1 MTKRLLIRGGAIVG
15 PNPRRGAVPAGDL
28 LVEDGTIVAVAP
40 RIEADAELIEAAGA
54 IVMPGLVDAHR
65 HLWYE
70 VVRGMAMDSSLQ
82 ALHREVWA
90 KLAVRFTP
98 DDVYVATRAGIVDA
112 LNHGITTVLDWCH
125 IINTPEHAEEAV
137 RAHAGLP
144 IRSVFAYG
152 TSMHRRLE
160 ELAGRPPARAEED
173 VARAYRSLLHG
184 AREGMTFAVALQGPE
199 SASLSRTRKEL
210 AAARDLGLAATM
222 HVGIQ
227 DGGRPRRS
235 VARLGRAG
243 LLADDLQFVHCCTT
257 SAAELG
263 QIADAGARIVVCPT
277 AEMTLGIGVPPSGR
291 ARERGLRPALA
302 TDAVCSASGDLFEEA
317 RLALVVERALRGGGP
332 ARPDSGLAPPV
343 PTAREALD
351 GITLDAARA
360 CWLDD
365 RIGSLSIGKRADIV
379 LLRGLDVG
387 GVPAVELPAVIV
399 GSAHGSNIDTVIVG
413 GEIVK
418 RNGRLLGID
427 RGRIRGALAASRE
440 RLFAEAGYP
449 QLA

>member
-1 MTKRLLIRGGAIVG
+1 
-15 PNPRRGAVPAGDL
+15 
-28 LVEDGTIVAVAP
+28 
-40 RIEADAELIEAAGA
+40 
-54 IVMPGLVDAHR
+54 
-65 HLWYE
+65 
-70 VVRGMAMDSSLQ
+70 
-82 ALHREVWA
+82 
-90 KLAVRFTP
+90 
-98 DDVYVATRAGIVDA
+98 
-112 LNHGITTVLDWCH
+112 
-125 IINTPEHAEEAV
+125 
-137 RAHAGLP
+137 
-144 IRSVFAYG
+144 
-152 TSMHRRLE
+152 
-160 ELAGRPPARAEED
+160 
-173 VARAYRSLLHG
+173 
-184 AREGMTFAVALQGPE
+184 
-199 SASLSRTRKEL
+199 
-210 AAARDLGLAATM
+210 
-222 HVGIQ
+222 
-227 DGGRPRRS
+227 
-235 VARLGRAG
+235 
-243 LLADDLQFVHCCTT
+243 
-257 SAAELG
+257 
-263 QIADAGARIVVCPT
+263 
-277 AEMTLGIGVPPSGR
+277 MTLGIGVPPSGR